1 VQLRDYLRILRKRG
15 WVIILVAVI
24 ATTSAFVFSQFQT
37 PEYRSSIFLNVW
49 PARLDWGLQQ
59 TIKGLLRNYGLVI
72 KSRETAAKVID
83 RLQLDITPTELQGK
97 LTVSPIESDFLIQI
111 DANDYDP
118 LIARDIAQ
126 KTAEVFVERIKAY
139 MLEQDKRDRV
149 EISIRDYAEP
159 GILYRPKTKINMLA
173 GGIFGVL
180 VGGLVVFVLEWLEAD
195 VIRTSD
201 DLERHAGVA
210 VLGVVPLFGH
220 AARTNRR
227 PRQAVGHV
235 QDLATGG
242 TTHGR

>member
-1 VQLRDYLRILRKRG
+1 VQLRDYLRILSKRG

-24 ATTSAFVFSQFQT
+24 TTASAFVFSTFQT

-59 TIKGLLRNYGLVI
+59 TIKGLLRNYALVI
-72 KSRETAAKVID
+72 KSRETASKVID
-83 RLQLDITPTELQGK
+83 RLQLDITPTELQSK
-97 LTVSPIESDFLIQI
+97 LTINPIESDFLIQI
-111 DANDYDP
+111 DADDYDP

-149 EISIRDYAEP
+149 EITIRDYAEP
-159 GILYRPKTKINMLA
+159 GILYKPKTKINMLA

-180 VGGLVVFVLEWLEAD
+180 IGGLVVFILEWLEAD
-195 VIRTSD
+195 VIRTSE

-210 VLGVVPLFGH
+210 VLGVVPLFGN
-220 AARTNRR
+220 AARTNHRQ
-227 PRQAVGHV
+227 RQAIGHV
-235 QDLATGG
+235 NDLATGG
-242 TTHGR
+242 TAHGR